1 MRIEEVRVE
10 PPWPSA
16 SEDQGALS
24 RLQWRRSSPR
34 IYRAA
39 SRWVRLQPSRIPA
52 RKEPTREKTDPLPR
66 TEGAVGCFRSK
77 TSIRDGTKR
86 AIFDPRIDDLA
97 GGGAGERPVKDP
109 AAKKEKWG
117 QFRLQAS
124 NGFVGL
130 PNRLVDSK
138 AFASLTTGAS
148 VQTLVWFWQMVEYEK
163 KRKGGESPIGRID
176 KMTNHGELSFTY
188 QEAQWR
194 GIKQGRFSRALK
206 ELFRLGFIDI
216 SRHGRGVKGEYTKY
230 ALSNRWQKYGT
241 PEWKES
247 PYPENFH
254 EGFRSDEYKEKR
266 KQSKNNS
273 VQKWT
278 LPTSENGR
286 YEGDES
292 PHNIRKGTL
301 KIAPGANSQR
311 PKRDVSIDLAMPT
324 ETSEKAQKKVR
335 TLNSRSKSNS
345 TPIRRD
351 ENTFW
356 AEDEPLVHSFGNEV
370 AH

>member
-1 MRIEEVRVE
+1 MLASPVPIWEE
-10 PPWPSA
+10 
-16 SEDQGALS
+16 
-24 RLQWRRSSPR
+24 
-34 IYRAA
+34 
-39 SRWVRLQPSRIPA
+39 
-52 RKEPTREKTDPLPR
+52 PLPAETDSYPFAIPQ
-66 TEGAVGCFRSK
+66 TEHGPCAFSDR
-77 TSIRDGTKR
+77 
-86 AIFDPRIDDLA
+86 RIDDFALGNT
-97 GGGAGERPVKDP
+97 GGQSVKDP
-109 AAKKEKWG
+109 DAKKKQWL

-138 AFASLTTGAS
+138 AFAALTTGAS
-148 VQTLVWFWQMVEYEK
+148 VQTLIWFWQMVEYEK

-176 KMTNHGELSFTY
+176 KMTNNRELSFTY
-188 QEAQWR
+188 QEAEWR
-194 GIKQGRFSRALK
+194 GMKQGRFSRALK

-216 SRHGRGVKGEYTKY
+216 ARHGRGVKGEYTKY

-241 PEWKES
+241 PEWKEIS
-247 PYPENFH
+247 YPENYH
-254 EGFRSDEYKEKR
+254 EGFRSDEYKNKRR

-292 PHNIRKGTL
+292 PHNVRKGTL
-301 KIAPGANSQR
+301 IIAPGANSQR

-324 ETSEKAQKKVR
+324 ETSEKAQRKVR
-335 TLNSRSKSNS
+335 TLNSRSKSKS
-345 TPIRRD
+345 APIRRD
-351 ENTFW
+351 ENTCW
-356 AEDEPLVHSFGNEV
+356 AEDEPLVHSFGSDV